1 MSEILAELRRTP
13 GFTQRFE
20 IGDVIGA
27 GGMGEVFLAFD
38 THHER
43 DVAIKVALHGSG
55 SGVDPRLAKLW
66 ANEMRLAGKLKHP
79 YIVELYEAAHVDSF
93 SYLVMEYV
101 AGGSLKDHAKPDRLL
116 PIERVVDVIFKVAR
130 ALEFANTVGL
140 LHRDVKPANIL
151 LTRDGSPKVSDFGS
165 AYFTGVEDTQVLDV
179 GTLPYYPPEGFE
191 RKPPTLQFDIYA
203 LGVMAYE
210 LLTGH
215 WPFNT
220 QSVAAMIAQKT
231 TGEAL
236 PLEARRADLPPEL
249 RFAVNRAMHKSPAV
263 RYPNWSSLCEDL
275 ARLMPELN
283 AEPEVVMESAQFE
296 LFKTTEFFWSFSE
309 TELWEAVRICH
320 AHRAAEGATIFEEGA
335 PGHSMCVLTSGELD
349 VISKGVTLGKVAAG
363 QCFGE
368 LAFVQENDHTRTA
381 TLMATKPC
389 SFVEFD
395 VEAMQYASAE
405 LQAALGRSIMRTLV
419 ERIKVTDERFVNA
432 MLGQKKVV

>member
-1 MSEILAELRRTP
+1 MSEILTELRRTP

-20 IGDVIGA
+20 IGDVIGV

-79 YIVELYEAAHVDSF
+79 YIVELYEAAHIDSF

-101 AGGSLKDHAKPDRLL
+101 SGGSLKDHSKPDKLL

-151 LTRDGSPKVSDFGS
+151 LTQDGSPKVSDFGS

-191 RKPPTLQFDIYA
+191 RKPPTVQFDIYA
-203 LGVMAYE
+203 VGVMAYE

-231 TGEAL
+231 TGEPF
-236 PLEARRADLPPEL
+236 PLESRRGDLPVEL
-249 RFAVNRAMHKSPAV
+249 RFAVNRAMHKSPGV
-263 RYPNWSSLCEDL
+263 RYPDWQSLCEDL
-275 ARLMPELN
+275 ARLMPEIN

-309 TELWEAVRICH
+309 TELWEAVRICR
-320 AHRAAEGATIFEEGA
+320 AHRVAEGTIVFEEGT

-349 VISKGVTLGKVAAG
+349 VISKGVLLGKVATG

-381 TLMATKPC
+381 TLIAAKPC

-405 LQAALGRSIMRTLV
+405 LQAALGRSIMRTMV